1 MKDGQIRIGGG
12 GGGGGKS
19 ATRGVLALL
28 GGWGLKTI
36 DKLLQSRGRRR
47 QWCGGG
53 GGSGSSGQ

>member
-36 DKLLQSRGRRR
+36 DKLLQSRSRR
-47 QWCGGG
+47 QCCGGG
-53 GGSGSSGQ
+53 GSSGSSGQ